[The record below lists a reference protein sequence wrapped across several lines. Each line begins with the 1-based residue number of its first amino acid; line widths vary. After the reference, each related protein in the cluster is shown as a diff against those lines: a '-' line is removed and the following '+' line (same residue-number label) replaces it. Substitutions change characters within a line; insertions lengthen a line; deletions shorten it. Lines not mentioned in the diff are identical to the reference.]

1 MADTNKTHLPTARRL
16 QKARDEG
23 QVTQSAEMVSAV
35 TLFTMLA
42 VCALLGPWFISWGKN
57 ELVEGLSCR
66 AEMMENSQ
74 VFIAYINS
82 KIIGTMLIMSPF
94 LVALAVCG
102 IGASIMVSGLNFAPN
117 TLNWKTNEL
126 NPANGLKQLFS
137 PESLVKLLLSI
148 VKLAFIGFL
157 VYLYLRNKI
166 TYLATLQWIDIEQ
179 VLSSIGG
186 VVLGAVI
193 RICIG
198 LLIIGAADW
207 FYRRWKYIERL
218 KMSSQEVKEENRDS
232 DGPPEIKSKLR
243 RKQYELGMRRM
254 LKKVPQASVVL
265 VNPTHVAV
273 ALFYESGKTSAPIV
287 VAKGGDHMCE
297 KIKEIARSYGVPII
311 RRPALARE
319 IYATVKLDQPIPEKL
334 FTAVAEVLAVIY
346 RLKHAYSK

>member
-1 MADTNKTHLPTARRL
+1 MADTNKTHQPTARRL
-16 QKARDEG
+16 QKAREEG

-35 TLFTMLA
+35 TLVTMLA

-66 AEMMENSQ
+66 SELIENSQ

-82 KIIGTMLIMSPF
+82 KIIGSMLIMAPF
-94 LVALAVCG
+94 LLALAVCG
-102 IGASIMVSGLNFAPN
+102 VSASIMISGLNFTPK
-117 TLNWKTNEL
+117 TLAWKTSEL
-126 NPANGLKQLFS
+126 NPVNGLKQLFS

-148 VKLAFIGFL
+148 VKLAFIGLL
-157 VYLYLRNKI
+157 VYLYLSKKI
-166 TYLATLQWIDIEQ
+166 TYLATLQWIDVNH

-193 RICIG
+193 RICLG
-198 LLIIGAADW
+198 LLVIGAIDW
-207 FYRRWKYIERL
+207 FYRQWRYIEKL
-218 KMSSQEVKEENRDS
+218 KMSRQEVKEENRDS
-232 DGPPEIKSKLR
+232 DGPPEVKSKLR

-273 ALFYESGKTSAPIV
+273 ALYYESGKTSSPIV
-287 VAKGGDHMCE
+287 IAKGGDHMCE

>member
-1 MADTNKTHLPTARRL
+1 
-16 QKARDEG
+16 
-23 QVTQSAEMVSAV
+23 MVSAV
-35 TLFTMLA
+35 TLLTLLA
-42 VCALLGPWFISWGKN
+42 VCTLLGPWFISWGKN
-57 ELVEGLSCR
+57 ELIEGLSCR
-66 AEMMENSQ
+66 SEMMENSQ

-82 KIIGTMLIMSPF
+82 KIIGTLLIMSPF
-94 LVALAVCG
+94 LVALAACG

-117 TLNWKTNEL
+117 TLTWKTNEL

-148 VKLAFIGFL
+148 AKLAFIGLL
-157 VYLYLRNKI
+157 VYVYLRDKI
-166 TYLATLQWIDIEQ
+166 TYLATLQWVDVDQ

-198 LLIIGAADW
+198 LLIIGGVDW
-207 FYRRWKYIERL
+207 FYRHWKYIEKL
-218 KMSSQEVKEENRDS
+218 KMSRQEVKEENRDS
-232 DGPPEIKSKLR
+232 DGPPEVKSKLR

-273 ALFYESGKTSAPIV
+273 ALFYESGKTSSPIV